1 MMRKFSILLLI
12 VILSANV
19 FAQKAKDLALTPP
32 MGWNSWNTFGTDINE
47 QLVKDIADAFVDN
60 GLLDAGYE
68 YLVLDDGWMA
78 KERDENNDLVPDPK
92 KFPNGMKTV
101 VDYVHSRGLKFGIY
115 NCAGNKT
122 CAGYPGSRGFEY
134 QDAKLYAEWGVDFL
148 KYDWCDTE
156 NLNAKGAYQTMRDAL
171 HATGRPILFSICEW
185 GDNEPW
191 KWGEEMGHMWRVT
204 GDIINCWDCKV
215 GHGTWSSLGVW
226 PIIKL
231 RKEIRK
237 YSGPGHW
244 NDFDMMEVGNGM
256 SPAEDRVH
264 FSMWCMLSSP
274 LIMGNDLRAATKET
288 IETLTNEEVIAVSQD
303 KLGVQAYC
311 HSDEGDMEIWAKPLA
326 DGDWAFAFVNMGK
339 EDIQVDFNWAKHP
352 VKDDLSHRALE
363 VNNKIYKIR
372 DLYRHKDLGSTK
384 ENLKAEIASH
394 DVLMLRLVP
403 DKK

>member
-1 MMRKFSILLLI
+1 MKMKTKLSI
-12 VILSANV
+12 VV
-19 FAQKAKDLALTPP
+19 FCLMTIGLTAQKAEQLAMTPP

-47 QLVKDIADAFVDN
+47 ELVKDIADAFVEL
-60 GLLDAGYE
+60 GLRDAGYE

-78 KERDENNDLVPDPK
+78 MERDEDNNLVPCPK
-92 KFPNGMKTV
+92 KFPNGMKQV
-101 VDYVHSRGLKFGIY
+101 IDYVHSKGLKFGIY
-115 NCAGNKT
+115 NCAGATT

-171 HATGRPILFSICEW
+171 NATGRPILFSICEW

-191 KWGEEMGHMWRVT
+191 KWGKEMGHMWRVT

-231 RKEIRK
+231 RKDIRK

-256 SPAEDRVH
+256 TAAEDRVH
-264 FSMWCMLSSP
+264 FAMWAMLASP
-274 LIMGNDLRAATKET
+274 LIMGNDLRSASKAT
-288 IETLTNEEVIAVSQD
+288 IEILTNKEVIAVNQD
-303 KLGVQAYC
+303 KLGIQAYC
-311 HSDEGDMEIWAKPLA
+311 HSDEGDLEIWAKPLA
-326 DGDWAFAFVNMGK
+326 DGEWAFAFVNMSDK
-339 EDIQVDFNWAKHP
+339 AITIDHDWAWHP
-352 VKDDLSHRALE
+352 VKDDMSGRALE
-363 VNNKIYKIR
+363 VHNKNFNIR
-372 DLYRHKDLGSTK
+372 DLYNHRNLGTSKHK
-384 ENLKAEIASH
+384 LKASIGVH
-394 DVLMLRLVP
+394 DVLMVRLTP
-403 DKK
+403 LK

>member
-1 MMRKFSILLLI
+1 MKKQITFVMLLI
-12 VILSANV
+12 LSISLN
-19 FAQKAKDLALTPP
+19 AQKAENLALTPP

-47 QLVKDIADAFVDN
+47 QLVKDIADAFVDL
-60 GLLDAGYE
+60 GLKDAGYE

-78 KERDENNDLVPDPK
+78 MERDENYNLVPDPK
-92 KFPNGMKTV
+92 KFPNGMKAV
-101 VDYVHSRGLKFGIY
+101 VDYVHSKGLKFGIY

-148 KYDWCDTE
+148 KYDWCNTE

-185 GDNEPW
+185 GDNDPW

-231 RKEIRK
+231 RKDIRK
-237 YSGPGHW
+237 YTGPGHW

-256 SPAEDRVH
+256 PVGQDRVH
-264 FSMWCMLSSP
+264 FAMWVMLSSP
-274 LIMGNDLRAATKET
+274 LIMGNDLRSTAKET
-288 IETLTNEEVIAVSQD
+288 IEILTNKEVIAVNQD
-303 KLGVQAYC
+303 KLGIQAYC
-311 HSDEGDMEIWAKPLA
+311 HSDEGKIEMWAKPMA
-326 DGDWAFAFVNMGK
+326 DGEWAFAIVNMT
-339 EDIQVDFNWAKHP
+339 EEPVEFNHDWAWHP
-352 VKDDLSHRALE
+352 VKDDLSGRELSVDRIE
-363 VNNKIYKIR
+363 YTIR
-372 DLYRHKDLGSTK
+372 DLYNHKDLVTTK
-384 ENLKAEIASH
+384 NNLKATIAGH
-394 DVLMLRLVP
+394 DVLMIRLTP
-403 DKK
+403 KK